1 MLAASSAISASADVV
16 LTIGGDV
23 NFNRNRLDTHPSGVT
38 YGQSISPWSYFTSD
52 LKPLVNG
59 DINFAN
65 IETVV
70 SSHNNLDNQDKQF
83 AFKSHSNAVRH
94 LIDIGF
100 NLFNLAN
107 NHTYDYGHAGMRQT
121 MIEMA
126 QIKKERPHIVYDG
139 INYRSELLKPE
150 VFDVNGIRFAFATA
164 TIGDPTFKASQK
176 QPGILF
182 IRDDRDLQDL
192 MKSFAQTKADFK
204 MFSIHFGTEGKVE
217 LDAGQRARFEYALKY
232 GGLDLIIGHHP
243 HVVRPIQKE
252 GDKLIYYSLGNYLM
266 LGSADITK
274 RSDTRLD
281 WGMFSRLYLERD
293 PRTGKVK
300 VEALEVIPLTN
311 THGRTSPM
319 AAQKSG
325 DRIEGLN
332 QLAYEQ
338 LGPAGLELSI
348 DALSGKGIYCDKSL
362 NSIRAKTMCASQIRR
377 F

>member
-23 NFNRNRLDTHPSGVT
+23 NFNRNRLDTHPSGVI